1 MIKKNGYVTL
11 DDIKNFKA
19 QNNLGNNIV
28 ELMPFLGIINFNIKS
43 FYEWEIIIKGP
54 KNSLYEKGVF
64 TITIQFPL
72 EYPKNRPEVRFKNK
86 IYHLNVSPSNGHISA
101 GFVNQWK
108 PDTSIAEILIGIYLT
123 FYYQNPCSPYFSEMA
138 YLYENNFEEFK
149 KKAEEWTIK
158 FATEYKIEEINKNEN
173 NEKKI
178 NELINK
184 NQLLIE
190 KIKELESKSNFS
202 NYKNIK
208 EDNNN
213 SYKEKVINLLD
224 EINEL
229 KIKRPI
235 EILPGEKL
243 ISVIFQTS
251 DFLRYIICKDSDT
264 FAKVENLLYQKYPE
278 YKETE
283 QYFIVNGQKVNRF
296 KTLKENKIKDSDV
309 ILMQKIEF

>member
-1 MIKKNGYVTL
+1 M
-11 DDIKNFKA
+11 
-19 QNNLGNNIV
+19 
-28 ELMPFLGIINFNIKS
+28 
-43 FYEWEIIIKGP
+43 
-54 KNSLYEKGVF
+54 
-64 TITIQFPL
+64 
-72 EYPKNRPEVRFKNK
+72 
-86 IYHLNVSPSNGHISA
+86 
-101 GFVNQWK
+101 
-108 PDTSIAEILIGIYLT
+108 
-123 FYYQNPCSPYFSEMA
+123 
-138 YLYENNFEEFK
+138 
-149 KKAEEWTIK
+149 AEEWTIK
-158 FATEYKIEEINKNEN
+158 YAAKYKIEEINKNEN

-184 NQLLIE
+184 NLLLIE

-213 SYKEKVINLLD
+213 AYKEKVINLLD

-243 ISVIFQTS
+243 ISVIFQAN
-251 DFLRYIICKDSDT
+251 DFLHSIICKDSDT
-264 FAKVENLLYQKYPE
+264 FVKVENLLYQKYPE

>member
-28 ELMPFLGIINFNIKS
+28 ELMQFLGIINFNIKS

-72 EYPKNRPEVRFKNK
+72 EYPKNRPEVRFKEAFFGCWNP
-86 IYHLNVSPSNGHISA
+86 N
-101 GFVNQWK
+101 
-108 PDTSIAEILIGIYLT
+108 TSIAEILIGIYLT
-123 FYYQNPCSPYFSEMA
+123 FYYQNPGDPYDGEKA
-138 YLYENNFEEFK
+138 HLYENNFEQFK
-149 KKAEEWTIK
+149 KLAEEWTIK
-158 FATEYKIEEINKNEN
+158 YATEYKIEEINKNEN

-251 DFLRYIICKDSDT
+251 NFLRSIICKDSDT

-283 QYFIVNGQKVNRF
+283 KYFIVNGQKVNRF

>member
-1 MIKKNGYVTL
+1 MLKKNGVIYL

-28 ELMPFLGIINFNIKS
+28 ELMPFLGILNFNIKS

-64 TITIQFPL
+64 TITIYFPL
-72 EYPKNRPEVRFKNK
+72 DYPKKGPRLIFKNK
-86 IYHLNVSPSNGHISA
+86 IYHLQVSSNCDKGYDFFEPFF
-101 GFVNQWK
+101 GCWN

-123 FYYQNPCSPYFSEMA
+123 FYYQNPGDPYDGKKA
-138 YLYENNFEEFK
+138 HLYENNFEQFK
-149 KKAEEWTIK
+149 KLAEEWTIK
-158 FATEYKIEEINKNEN
+158 YATQYKIEEINKNEK

-251 DFLRYIICKDSDT
+251 DFLRSIICKDSDT

-296 KTLKENKIKDSDV
+296 KL
-309 ILMQKIEF
+309 